1 MKDISKVTEDE
12 LAVARHTLAME
23 ILNAPNAGDILHAMN
38 RLTMTQAKRAKHKHK
53 KGKKAEA
60 KQWKRSADELYTV
73 MMCAVYTKQDQNRN

>member
-1 MKDISKVTEDE
+1 MKNINKVTEEE
-12 LAVARHTLAME
+12 LAVARHGLAME
-23 ILNAPNAGDILHAMN
+23 ILNAPNAGDILQALN
-38 RLTMTQAKRAKHKHK
+38 RLTITQVQRAKHKQK